1 MADVLQVITALE
13 GIQITK
19 EQLESTRLGKHI
31 NHLRRMTKNE
41 SLARRAKN
49 LLKKWREMVL
59 PTASGGSVTAAP
71 PSALSNPINS
81 MPPSAMP
88 VNGYAAQEYR
98 SHQNQSLRGSITV
111 SVPLHDTDIGAGNV
125 QSHHSNGSKKS
136 ASNSNR
142 KGGGGG
148 SGGSMPTN
156 NYSCNNSVNIVA
168 DQLIVDPIEAD
179 VQRKSISN
187 SRQKRN
193 VGDASTIAPIND
205 PYRFLQIQNESGESK
220 SPISISALPKIP
232 KKTSSSSS
240 SLAASSALIVNKSSV
255 DRSHSP
261 LLLNSSSGI
270 KSNQSSPSS
279 KWSATSGGGAQQQKL
294 FSSITDDNTVHQ
306 YDMQHHGVKSAIN
319 GRDQNF
325 YSLNSGERASSSFSL
340 ADTNSNLSSMRD
352 RDASRGAAMDPSS
365 ISDRANTITSESKK
379 KHKKNKKEK
388 KKKRHSASIA
398 EKSVEQIV
406 SAPPVAAAMVPMP
419 RVAAPAPVVFE
430 LADSLSSSSM
440 SLFNS
445 TNNSMKVSSKMNVVG
460 DSGGGG
466 GSRSVSRSAS
476 TIPPADL
483 TFSGKFSKT
492 EDTVINIDSSSCS
505 NSPKYAKLPSDR
517 SRSPLMAVPSR
528 SSSPIQMKKIL
539 NIDDDRFGQ
548 STSASVAAAAVVPP
562 SLTSFVSDSLLQ
574 VKNGPVTQNPAE
586 PFH

>member
-1 MADVLQVITALE
+1 MAHVLQVITALE

-59 PTASGGSVTAAP
+59 PTANAAAASLAP
-71 PSALSNPINS
+71 SNPTNS

-88 VNGYAAQEYR
+88 VNGYAAQELR
-98 SHQNQSLRGSITV
+98 SHQNQLIRGGSGVPV
-111 SVPLHDTDIGAGNV
+111 SVHGSDTQN
-125 QSHHSNGSKKS
+125 HHSNGNKKS
-136 ASNSNR
+136 ANNSNR
-142 KGGGGG
+142 KFG
-148 SGGSMPTN
+148 SGGAGGVSSGMPTN
-156 NYSCNNSVNIVA
+156 SYSCNNSVNSVA

-179 VQRKSISN
+179 VQRKSTSN
-187 SRQKRN
+187 SKQKRY
-193 VGDASTIAPIND
+193 GSDASTIAPISD
-205 PYRFLQIQNESGESK
+205 PYRFLQIQNEGGESK
-220 SPISISALPKIP
+220 NPISISALPKIP
-232 KKTSSSSS
+232 KKTSS
-240 SLAASSALIVNKSSV
+240 LAASSGLNVNKMSIE
-255 DRSHSP
+255 RSRSP
-261 LLLNSSSGI
+261 LLLNSTSGI

-279 KWSATSGGGAQQQKL
+279 KQQHQQKL

-325 YSLNSGERASSSFSL
+325 YSLKIGDKPSSSSFSL
-340 ADTNSNLSSMRD
+340 ADNNSNSSSMRD
-352 RDASRGAAMDPSS
+352 RDVLRSGVPDPLS
-365 ISDRANTITSESKK
+365 ISDRTNTITSETKK

-388 KKKRHSASIA
+388 KKKRHSSSIA

-406 SAPPVAAAMVPMP
+406 TMPMEAATPALPTP
-419 RVAAPAPVVFE
+419 RVAAAATVVFE

-445 TNNSMKVSSKMNVVG
+445 TNNSMKVLPKTSVVG
-460 DSGGGG
+460 DNGGG

-492 EDTVINIDSSSCS
+492 EDNVINIDSSSCS

-528 SSSPIQMKKIL
+528 SSSPIQMKKML
-539 NIDDDRFGQ
+539 GNRLTGIDDESFGQ
-548 STSASVAAAAVVPP
+548 STSASVVVPP
-562 SLTSFVSDSLLQ
+562 SLPSFVGDNFSQVQNEPITFMLTLHSLIAFFNFRTYLIRC
-574 VKNGPVTQNPAE
+574 
-586 PFH
+586 